1 MACSAKYRIYRQRM
15 AKQNRKERIVREAAA
30 IFKQKGYSA
39 TTMRELAE
47 KVGIE
52 AASLYNHIR
61 SKDEILEEICF
72 KVANQYVS
80 HIGKIEDME
89 ASVVQKLRELISLHV
104 RMIISEPNEVSVANN
119 DWKNLSETKKE
130 LYKQIRKGYEKRI
143 ATLIREGIQNGELKN
158 INVSVALFTLLSS
171 LRWIELWYKP
181 EREVTPEQLENDLM
195 TILIEGFQK

>member
-1 MACSAKYRIYRQRM
+1 M
-15 AKQNRKERIVREAAA
+15 AKQNRKELIIQEAAA

-80 HIGKIEDME
+80 HISKIEDME
-89 ASVVQKLRELISLHV
+89 ASNVQKLRELISLHV
-104 RMIISEPNEVSVANN
+104 RMIILEPNEVSVANT
-119 DWKNLSETKKE
+119 DWKNLSDTKKE

-143 ATLIREGIQNGELKN
+143 ATLIKEGIQAGELKD